1 MSTDPRFA
9 AFCSHQGLDVFHP
22 VTHQHQ
28 VWQPDPYDVETIH
41 EAARSAYER
50 LLNRVTSPM
59 ASDSGRILLL
69 LGESGAGKT
78 HLMRVF
84 RNQTHEQ
91 QKGFFSYMQ
100 MTSAV
105 SNYARLGQQLG

>member
-1 MSTDPRFA
+1 MTTDPRLD
-9 AFCSHQGLDVFHP
+9 AFCSHQGLDVFHA

-28 VWQPDPYDVETIH
+28 IWQPDLYDVDTIH
-41 EAARSAYER
+41 PEARLAYER
-50 LLNRVTSPM
+50 LLNRADSSA

-78 HLMRVF
+78 HLMRFF

-100 MTSAV
+100 MG
-105 SNYARLGQQLG
+105 ARHLGDE